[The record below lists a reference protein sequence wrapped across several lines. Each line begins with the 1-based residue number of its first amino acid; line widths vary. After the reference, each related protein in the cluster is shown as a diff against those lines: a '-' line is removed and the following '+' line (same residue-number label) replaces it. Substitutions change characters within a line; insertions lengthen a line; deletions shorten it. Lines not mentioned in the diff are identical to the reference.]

1 MQVASLAGAALIL
14 NLAAPGELPVPELAV
29 SDVAKAAVARR
40 LDGMVQPTFR
50 NIVVK
55 PSERMPGYVVCGE
68 FRNWKPDNPDEFE
81 RFFAVVPGSFALLDR
96 DGDGLVDKYW
106 KLNGCR

>member
-1 MQVASLAGAALIL
+1 MLRATLASATLALKI
-14 NLAAPGELPVPELAV
+14 AAPGELPVIEPEV
-29 SDVAKAAVARR
+29 SDIAKAAVIRR
-40 LDGMVQPTFR
+40 LDKTVVPTFR
-50 NIVVK
+50 KIVVK
-55 PSERMPGYVVCGE
+55 QSERMPGFVVCGE
-68 FRNWKPDNPDEFE
+68 FRNWKTDNPDEFE